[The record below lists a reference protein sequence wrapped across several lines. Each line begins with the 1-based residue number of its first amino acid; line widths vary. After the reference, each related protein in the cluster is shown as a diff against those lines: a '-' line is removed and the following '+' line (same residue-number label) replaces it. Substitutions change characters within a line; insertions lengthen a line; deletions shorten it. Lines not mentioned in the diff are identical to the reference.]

1 MRVRLLVAVSVMLM
15 LIACGGSAAGGE
27 SPTTTPQ
34 PTSTTPS
41 SPEAESGPLLGL
53 GEVEE
58 IKTSFQFLNPEGPQW
73 MPDDG
78 VLLFSDISGNT
89 IYQVAADDEI
99 TVFRVPSGHSNGLA
113 VDPQGRLIAAES
125 GTRRVTRTESD
136 GTVTPIAERFQG
148 ARLNQPNDIAVRSD
162 GTIYFTDPDFGDVAA
177 PIELDFRGVFRIA
190 PDGGLTVERRG
201 HSNEAPNGV
210 ALSPDESRLYVTDT
224 FANVVRVFDV
234 AADGS
239 LSKARRFLTVAA
251 PDGMAVDQAG
261 NLFVASY
268 GDGVIEVFAPD
279 GEHWGTI
286 DVPGSPTNCAFGGAD
301 GRTLYITSNG
311 WGLLRVT
318 LAHPGIY

>member
-1 MRVRLLVAVSVMLM
+1 LRVRLLVAVSVMLT

-27 SPTTTPQ
+27 SPTTTPK

-41 SPEAESGPLLGL
+41 SPEAESGPLVGL
-53 GEVEE
+53 GEVEDVDS
-58 IKTSFQFLNPEGPQW
+58 SFQLLDPEGPQW
-73 MPDDG
+73 MPDEG
-78 VLLFSDISGNT
+78 VLLFSDVSANT

-99 TVFRVPSGHSNGLA
+99 TTFRMPSNDSNGLA
-113 VDPQGRLIAAES
+113 VDPQGRLITAES

-136 GTVTPIAERFQG
+136 GSVTPIAERFEG
-148 ARLNQPNDIAVRSD
+148 ARLNEPNDIAVRSD
-162 GTIYFTDPDFGDVAA
+162 GTIYFTDPAFEIAA
-177 PIELDFRGVFRIA
+177 ASVELDFRGVFRIA
-190 PDGGLTVERRG
+190 PDGVLTVERRG
-201 HSNEAPNGV
+201 DSNEAPNGV

-224 FANVVRVFDV
+224 FANLVRVFDV

-239 LSKARRFLTVAA
+239 LSKARKFLTVAG

-268 GDGVIEVFAPD
+268 RDGVIEVFDPD
-279 GEHWGTI
+279 GGHWGTI

-301 GRTLYITSNG
+301 GRTLYITSSG